1 MYIPSGIVSSPPVP
15 ALRRLGSSVEQDA
28 FHIHPVLQRID
39 AAFGDLVRPSADGP
53 VAKRD
58 TVQSLNTT
66 IGAVVGV
73 ILGVFIIGLLA
84 FCWWYRFSIRFT
96 YRKKRH
102 RKGSKS
108 GSSKSSDGGAP
119 PPPPPPPA

>member
-1 MYIPSGIVSSPPVP
+1 MYIPSGIASSPPVPP
-15 ALRRLGSSVEQDA
+15 ALRRLGGSAEQDS
-28 FHIHPVLQRID
+28 FHILPVLPD
-39 AAFGDLVRPSADGP
+39 LHAAFGELVRRSDDGP
-53 VAKRD
+53 LPKRD

-66 IGAVVGV
+66 IGVVVGV

-102 RKGSKS
+102 RKGSKA
-108 GSSKSSDGGAP
+108 SSKSSDGGAP
-119 PPPPPPPA
+119 PPPPPPA